1 MKKKVLFVC
10 VHNSARSQMAEEYLR
25 KLGDS
30 DFEVESAGFEPTIVN
45 PLVVQVMNEEG
56 INLSGKSTKNVYDL
70 LRASRF
76 FGYVITVCDRAK
88 ERECPV
94 FPGMGYR
101 AHWDLEDPET
111 FTGTEQER
119 LDKVR
124 ALRDRIKILVT
135 EFIAEQS

>member
-1 MKKKVLFVC
+1 
-10 VHNSARSQMAEEYLR
+10 
-25 KLGDS
+25 
-30 DFEVESAGFEPTIVN
+30 
-45 PLVVQVMNEEG
+45 
-56 INLSGKSTKNVYDL
+56 
-70 LRASRF
+70 
-76 FGYVITVCDRAK
+76 
-88 ERECPV
+88 
-94 FPGMGYR
+94 MGYR

>member
-25 KLGDS
+25 KLGGS